1 MERNINEEIN
11 TSIPI
16 DKRISLEI
24 DDLEEDIIFMHNL
37 FGVRKFCVINKKE
50 KKNS

>member
-11 TSIPI
+11 TSPI

-24 DDLEEDIIFMHNL
+24 DFLEEDNPNL
-37 FGVRKFCVINKKE
+37 
-50 KKNS
+50 